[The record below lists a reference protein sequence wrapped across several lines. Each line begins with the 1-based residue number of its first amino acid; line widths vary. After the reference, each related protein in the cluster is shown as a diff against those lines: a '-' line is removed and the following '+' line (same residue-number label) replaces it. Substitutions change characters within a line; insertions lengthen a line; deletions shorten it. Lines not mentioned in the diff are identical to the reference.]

1 MLTLMQQKKT
11 AATSSAAQTPDSANL
26 KVNQD
31 DELENKEVMELAKSP
46 KSPKGSKGK
55 KPEIASVLA
64 PYDATSSNQLSLQRG
79 QLVMIRKKTASGW
92 WEGELQAK
100 GKKRQIGWFPATYV
114 KVLGGSSRSTPVS
127 MELTNRE
134 DAPPDDIQ
142 TPPTSTTTV
151 TTTNTSLTQVT
162 ISPPTDEPMKGPNDA
177 SNGFAEQVEALYPYT
192 AMNEDELTFEAGAII
207 SVIDKED
214 AAWWKGTL
222 EGAIGLLFF
231 AFALLPS

>member
-1 MLTLMQQKKT
+1 SGEPGDLTFSAGETILVVKKEGDWWHGIINQNCGIFPSNYVEQLPNQQKKT

-26 KVNQD
+26 KVNQ
-31 DELENKEVMELAKSP
+31 
-46 KSPKGSKGK
+46 GSKGK

-177 SNGFAEQVEALYPYT
+177 SN
-192 AMNEDELTFEAGAII
+192 
-207 SVIDKED
+207 
-214 AAWWKGTL
+214 
-222 EGAIGLLFF
+222 
-231 AFALLPS
+231 

>member
-1 MLTLMQQKKT
+1 SGEPGDLTFSAGETILVVKKEG
-11 AATSSAAQTPDSANL
+11 DWWHGII
-26 KVNQD
+26 NQNCGIFPSNYV
-31 DELENKEVMELAKSP
+31 EQLPNQ
-46 KSPKGSKGK
+46 GSKGK

-177 SNGFAEQVEALYPYT
+177 SN
-192 AMNEDELTFEAGAII
+192 
-207 SVIDKED
+207 
-214 AAWWKGTL
+214 
-222 EGAIGLLFF
+222 
-231 AFALLPS
+231 